1 MESKKHDKKIGVV
14 FGLKNEMNFFSIK
27 RSNIFYNY
35 GYGKHSKQVALEFIK
50 KKVDLVVNFG
60 FAGSISKKLNN
71 GDIVLVKKIYDTNKN
86 IFNNKNVTNQLFKRL
101 KQYKYKQCNILTVD
115 KILFGIEEKIK
126 ISRKFSDVSVIDMEA
141 YNIKKE
147 LSKKE
152 IPMICVKV
160 IFDDLSFDIPCFL
173 KNCINEK
180 GDLKKVSLL
189 TQIILKPMRI
199 KSLWKLNKKY
209 SVCNKIFK
217 QLINYLL
224 A

>member
-1 MESKKHDKKIGVV
+1 MESKKYDKKIGVV
-14 FGLKNEMNFFSIK
+14 FGLKNEMNFFNIK

-35 GYGKHSKQVALEFIK
+35 GYGKSSKQVALEFIK
-50 KKVDLVVNFG
+50 KKVDLVINFG

-71 GDIVLVKKIYDTNKN
+71 GDIVLVKKIYNTNKN
-86 IFNNKNVTNQLFKRL
+86 KFNNKNITNQLLKRL
-101 KQYKYKQCNILTVD
+101 KQYKHKQCNILTVD
-115 KILFGIEEKIK
+115 KIISGKEEKIK

-147 LSKKE
+147 LSKIK
-152 IPMICVKV
+152 IPMIYVKV

-199 KSLWKLNKKY
+199 KSLWKLSKKY
-209 SVCNKIFK
+209 YECNKIFK